1 MRLDEL
7 AERIGAELTGDP
19 DIDVTRVNTLELAKP
34 GELSFLSNQ
43 KYARLIATTQASA
56 VIVGQSE
63 TSDRVPLLR
72 AKDPYFAHRQ
82 AVIALHGFRK
92 HPFDGVHPAAN
103 VDPSAEIGVDTVVY
117 PGVYVGPGV
126 KIGSGCILY
135 PNVAIYDGCVLGD
148 RVIVHAGAVIGA
160 DGYGYAFH
168 GGVHNKI
175 PQVGNVVLE
184 DDVEIGANSVV
195 ARGGIG
201 STTIGQGTK
210 LDAQVMVGHG
220 VKVGPHSLLV
230 AQVGISGSTTIG
242 HHATIAGQVG
252 IAGHL
257 KIGDAVTVAA
267 KSGVISDVDDKEV
280 LMGAPAMPA
289 SHARRVYLSFTQLPE
304 LANRVKELEKRLAK
318 LAPEGKPE
326 D

>member
-1 MRLDEL
+1 MRLDLL
-7 AERIGAELTGDP
+7 AEQIGAELSGDP
-19 DIDVTRVNTLELAKP
+19 AIEVTRVNTLELAQP

-43 KYARLIATTQASA
+43 KYARQIATTNASA
-56 VIVGQSE
+56 VIVGLSE
-63 TSDRVPLLR
+63 TSDRIPLLR
-72 AKDPYFAHRQ
+72 AKDPYFAFRQ

-92 HPFDGVHPAAN
+92 HPFAGIHPAAQI
-103 VDPSAEIGVDTVVY
+103 DPTAEIGADTVVY
-117 PGVYVGPGV
+117 PGVYVGPGA

-135 PNVAIYDGCVLGD
+135 PNVAIYDGCLLGD

-175 PQVGNVVLE
+175 PQVGNVILE
-184 DDVEIGANSVV
+184 DDVEVGANSVV
-195 ARGGIG
+195 ARGAIG

-210 LDAQVMVGHG
+210 IDAQVMVGHG

-257 KIGDAVTVAA
+257 KIGDAVTIAA
-267 KSGVISDVDDKEV
+267 QSGVMSDVDDKEV

-289 SHARRVYLSFTQLPE
+289 SHARRVYLSFMQLPE
-304 LANRVKELEKRLAK
+304 LANRVKQLEKQLAK
-318 LAPEGKPE
+318 LAPNEP
-326 D
+326 DQD